1 MAVIISNVPGSVAV
15 LPGIATPLTV
25 SIDGFRPT
33 TTRAIITKFA
43 VTQRGTAQFLQTL
56 EDFIYVYVFGD
67 TFGAATI
74 DGVFFSGSCGTG
86 GMYTGSDD
94 IFDFYN
100 VKKIATTGKP
110 VTLQIGLTGMGR
122 FRAFLM
128 ACSVQ
133 VNDPSTQ
140 RGNFSLTFNV
150 IPARRPG
157 GGS

>member
-15 LPGIATPLTV
+15 LPGAATPLTV

-43 VTQRGTAQFLQTL
+43 VTQRGAAQFLQTL

-74 DGVFFSGSCGTG
+74 DGIFFSGSCDG

-100 VKKIATTGKP
+100 VKKIASTGKP
-110 VTLQIGLTGMGR
+110 VTLQIGLNGVGR
-122 FRAFLM
+122 FNAFLM

-133 VNDPSTQ
+133 ANDPSTQ
-140 RGNFSLTFNV
+140 RGSFSLTFNV

-157 GGS
+157 GEQ